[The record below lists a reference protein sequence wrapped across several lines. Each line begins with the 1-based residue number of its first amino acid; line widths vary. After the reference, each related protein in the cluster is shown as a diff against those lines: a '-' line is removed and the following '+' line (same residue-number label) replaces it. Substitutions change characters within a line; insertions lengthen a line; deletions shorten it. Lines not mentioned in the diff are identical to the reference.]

1 MFKNFYSPKVSDLLL
16 YQRKRSL
23 TQVNPRSSPR
33 QVEARITQVKPMVA
47 VKTRNP
53 LLAKVAPLAPKI
65 EPVQVCATFEQ
76 DGEVKREEFWI
87 WPVLRKPTTEVVRGC
102 VVDLYGLSARY
113 ISYVPLKNE
122 PDDRKEPWPQGNCKT
137 FAEF

>member
-1 MFKNFYSPKVSDLLL
+1 
-16 YQRKRSL
+16 
-23 TQVNPRSSPR
+23 
-33 QVEARITQVKPMVA
+33 MVA
-47 VKTRNP
+47 VKTRDAQ
-53 LLAKVAPLAPKI
+53 LTKVAIFAPKI

-76 DGEVKREEFWI
+76 DGKVKRDEFWI

-102 VVDLYGLSARY
+102 VADIYGFSARY

-122 PDDRKEPWPQGNCKT
+122 PDDSEEPWPKGNCVN